1 MKVTADEFLRRY
13 ADGEKDF
20 FGINLTNADLSRANW
35 DEPNPVGKSI
45 TGVNFSE
52 GDLSGTDF
60 RANDMRGCAFS
71 GSKLVGCRFDSAN
84 LTQAFFGDADLS
96 NASFVG
102 AKLLRADLSEANIT
116 GADFTRADLTD
127 AILPSSDKSVT
138 WEEDIAIKNWV
149 IQTVQYYRKINF
161 FEQYN
166 DLSDEELANTL
177 KRLCQKEDSI
187 TGGIF
192 DGRNDSEVLRYDKQ
206 RILEV
211 SLDALYGD
219 DPGEYSFDVAF
230 DTLESWA
237 NISREAFQPVDI
249 RNVDEHLVEFA
260 LNGTLHTLDPWE
272 DPGELAPQINPL
284 ITQTGYQFEVWN
296 QHPDCIVAVLS
307 SEEKQKLQSERNWVF
322 YQWEAN

>member
-1 MKVTADEFLRRY
+1 MKITADEFLKRY

-20 FGINLTNADLSRANW
+20 FGIKLTNADLSRANW

-45 TGVNFSE
+45 TGVNFSD

-60 RANDMRGCAFS
+60 RANDMRACAFS
-71 GSKLVGCRFDSAN
+71 GSKLVGCRFDGAD
-84 LTQAFFGDADLS
+84 LTRVFFGDADLS
-96 NASFVG
+96 NVSFMG
-102 AKLLRADLSEANIT
+102 AKLLRAELSGANIT
-116 GADFTRADLTD
+116 GADFTGADLTD

-166 DLSDEELANTL
+166 NLSDEELANTL
-177 KRLCQKEDSI
+177 KRLCQKEDYI
-187 TGGIF
+187 TGGTF
-192 DGRNDSEVLRYDKQ
+192 DGRNDSEVIRYDKQ

-230 DTLESWA
+230 DTLQVWA
-237 NISREAFQPVDI
+237 NISRGAFQPS
-249 RNVDEHLVEFA
+249 
-260 LNGTLHTLDPWE
+260 TL
-272 DPGELAPQINPL
+272 
-284 ITQTGYQFEVWN
+284 
-296 QHPDCIVAVLS
+296 
-307 SEEKQKLQSERNWVF
+307 R
-322 YQWEAN
+322 